1 MITQYRLFWKMNQI
15 ALEGKIKEINSKVLS
30 IKQHYWSENQVKRKS
45 IFRCHQ
51 IFQSNA
57 TQFYCRYDFLIVIA
71 FVHFVF
77 QKQQQSNKYCYEQ
90 DFNRC
95 TYNERKTIFSFC
107 KCSEKVLSPINCT
120 EVGLFLYYQ
129 ERWYFF
135 LPKIGFFSLR
145 WKMIFLKKK
154 KKKKQQHLFAAN
166 VLKR

>member
-1 MITQYRLFWKMNQI
+1 MKLITQYRLFWKMNQI

-45 IFRCHQ
+45 HCHSLTIHKRYSVVTNQ

-71 FVHFVF
+71 FAHFVF

-107 KCSEKVLSPINCT
+107 KCSEKILFPINCT

-129 ERWYFF
+129 ER
-135 LPKIGFFSLR
+135 
-145 WKMIFLKKK
+145 
-154 KKKKQQHLFAAN
+154 
-166 VLKR
+166 